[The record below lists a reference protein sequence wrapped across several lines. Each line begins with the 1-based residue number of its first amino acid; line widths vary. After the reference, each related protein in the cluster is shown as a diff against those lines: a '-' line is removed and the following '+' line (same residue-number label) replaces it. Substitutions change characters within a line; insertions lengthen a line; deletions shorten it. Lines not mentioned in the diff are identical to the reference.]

1 MLHECSLLGLRKSIH
16 NKKTEKRR
24 KGDTFV
30 TSFALA
36 ILAFLL
42 VTGPTAASN
51 FESLTV
57 PDAERTD
64 LFHGTNPFEDLD
76 DLLPHGK
83 IPHVLPYRRAG
94 DAEFG
99 EEYGI
104 ALQLTPLAVGSEIR
118 WHTTTAAP
126 VQSPIANTQPHVWVK
141 IEPKPTNSSF
151 FLAFVIALFTISA
164 TGVMLMW
171 RQVGKPTEPDRPGW
185 ESWRH

>member
-1 MLHECSLLGLRKSIH
+1 MLPECSRLGLRTSIRH
-16 NKKTEKRR
+16 RTAKTWH

-30 TSFALA
+30 TWLVSV
-36 ILAFLL
+36 ILALFL
-42 VTGPTAASN
+42 VTSPTAASN
-51 FESLTV
+51 YESPTV
-57 PDAERTD
+57 FGVESTD

-76 DLLPHGK
+76 DLLPHGQS
-83 IPHVLPYRRAG
+83 PQVLPYRKAG
-94 DAEFG
+94 DAEFS

-118 WHTTTAAP
+118 WQTTTAAP
-126 VQSPIANTQPHVWVK
+126 VQSTIANTQPYVWVK

-151 FLAFVIALFTISA
+151 YLAFVIALFTISA

-185 ESWRH
+185 ERWRH